1 MGRIEERLRELDLT
15 LPERFRA
22 PPGMTLLFEPVL
34 VVGDQAHVSG
44 HGPADGA
51 RVLMQGTVG
60 ADLSVEQGQEAGRLT
75 ALSVLASLK
84 AVLGELDRVQ
94 QWLRVTGYVRCTPDF
109 LQTTRVMNGFSE
121 LILAVYG
128 QAGRH
133 ARAAPGVASTPL
145 GMPLVVEATVALR

>member
-1 MGRIEERLRELDLT
+1 MGRIEERLQELGLT

-34 VVGDQAHVSG
+34 VVGAQAYVSG

-60 ADLSVEQGQEAGRLT
+60 ADLSVEQGHEAGRLT

-109 LQTTRVMNGFSE
+109 LQTTRVVNGFSE

-133 ARAAPGVASTPL
+133 ARAAPGVVATPL
-145 GMPLVVEATVALR
+145 GLPLVVEATVALG